1 MSLRSLFP
9 PWLALLLVSPAIGEV
24 LSGSSPPPELL
35 NPVALAFLIGLYG
48 CGALLVRELTVRW
61 HRGWPTILALGAA
74 YGIIEEALMTKSFFD
89 PGWMDVGLLG
99 SYGRWL
105 GVNWIWSLELTL
117 FHMVFSIAIAILLV
131 QLAYPGRSGRPWV
144 GRRGLIASA
153 VVLVFVV
160 VFGYLFLTPYR
171 PDMVLY
177 SLAVI
182 VTAVI
187 VLIARQL
194 PATFVVRFR
203 GGIMKARWLTP
214 AGFLWTFSLFF
225 IVWVLPQT
233 GIPSYAVF
241 LILLAL
247 GLAGIFALAR
257 LYGKG
262 MQFTDVHKLALA
274 SGALG
279 FFILL
284 SLVLEIGGAR
294 GMGLAGGI
302 AAVLLILLWR
312 SLRSRAGNRI
322 IIDRTH
328 TS

>member
-1 MSLRSLFP
+1 MRLRSLFP

-24 LSGSSPPPELL
+24 LSGSSPPLELL
-35 NPVALAFLIGLYG
+35 NPIALVFLIGLYG

-61 HRGWPTILALGAA
+61 HKGWPTIIALGAA

-117 FHMVFSIAIAILLV
+117 FHMVFSISIAILLV
-131 QLAYPGRSGRPWV
+131 QLAYPGRRDKKWV
-144 GRRGLIASA
+144 GRRGMITSSII
-153 VVLVFVV
+153 LVFVV
-160 VFGYLFLTPYR
+160 IFGYLFLTPYR
-171 PDMVLY
+171 PDMVIYFLT
-177 SLAVI
+177 VI
-182 VTAVI
+182 FTALI

-194 PATFVVRFR
+194 PVTISMKSR
-203 GGIMKARWLTP
+203 GGIVKARWLIP
-214 AGFLWTFSLFF
+214 AGFLWTLSLFF
-225 IVWVLPQT
+225 IVWVLPQA
-233 GIPSYAVF
+233 GIPAMIDF
-241 LILLAL
+241 LLLLAL
-247 GLAGIFALAR
+247 GVTGLLALAR

-262 MQFTDVHKLALA
+262 VQFTDVHKLALA

-284 SLVLEIGGAR
+284 SMVLEIGGIR

-302 AAVLLILLWR
+302 AAILLFLLWR
-312 SLRSRAGNRI
+312 RVNVTQFSRANVNK
-322 IIDRTH
+322 
-328 TS
+328 